1 MKLSTVAKPPTMKR
15 TLLLCLTVLC
25 TPVAWAQPSSANDA
39 PAATASAQRDELRPE
54 LAGALPQAQRIG
66 TGRLVVWGFQVYDAR
81 LWAQPG
87 FRAANFDS
95 TPLALELSYLRAFKA
110 KEIAERSI
118 KEMRRS
124 KPVSDAQAARW
135 TADMLRV
142 IPDVRTGDRVMGV
155 HQPGVGAAF
164 WVNGKNT
171 GDIQDAEFARLFFGI
186 WLSPNTSEPKLREAL
201 LAGAAG

>member
-1 MKLSTVAKPPTMKR
+1 MGTMKH
-15 TLLLCLTVLC
+15 TLLFCLAAICSTA
-25 TPVAWAQPSSANDA
+25 AWAQP
-39 PAATASAQRDELRPE
+39 AATNEAAPITGMSQPADWRPE
-54 LAGALPQAQRIG
+54 LGDTLPQARRIG
-66 TGRLVVWGFQVYDAR
+66 MGRLTVWGFQVYDAR

-87 FRAANFDS
+87 FSTANYERA
-95 TPLALELSYLRAFKA
+95 PLALEVAYLRAFKS
-110 KEIAERSI
+110 EELAERSI

-124 KPVSDAQAARW
+124 QALSPTQAARW
-135 TADMLRV
+135 TAGLMRV
-142 IPDVRTGDRVMGV
+142 IPDVRKGDRVMGV

-171 GDIQDAEFARLFFGI
+171 GEVQDAEFARLFFGI

>member
-1 MKLSTVAKPPTMKR
+1 MKPTTR
-15 TLLLCLTVLC
+15 ALQVCLAAAVCMPAAL
-25 TPVAWAQPSSANDA
+25 AQPAASSDTSAAAGVAQPADA
-39 PAATASAQRDELRPE
+39 RPE
-54 LAGALPQAQRIG
+54 LSVALPQGRRIG
-66 TGRLVVWGFQVYDAR
+66 GGRLIVWGFQVYDAR

-87 FRAANFDS
+87 FSAVNYDRA
-95 TPLALELSYLRAFKA
+95 PLALELSYLRDFKA
-110 KEIAERSI
+110 QEVAERSI
-118 KEMRRS
+118 KEIRRS

-142 IPDVRTGDRVMGV
+142 IPDVRKGDRVMGV
-155 HQPGVGAAF
+155 HKPGMGAAF

-171 GDIQDAEFARLFFGI
+171 GEVQDAEFARLFFGI

>member
-1 MKLSTVAKPPTMKR
+1 MKH

-25 TPVAWAQPSSANDA
+25 APAAWAQTFIANDA
-39 PAATASAQRDELRPE
+39 PAATAPVQRSEVRPE

-66 TGRLVVWGFQVYDAR
+66 TGRLTVWGFQVYDAR
-81 LWAQPG
+81 LWAQPD
-87 FRAANFDS
+87 FRAANFDRA
-95 TPLALELSYLRAFKA
+95 PLALELSYLRAFKA
-110 KEIAERSI
+110 EEIAERSI
-118 KEMRRS
+118 REMRHS
-124 KPVSDAQAARW
+124 KSVSDAQASRW
-135 TADMLRV
+135 TADLLRV

-171 GDIQDAEFARLFFGI
+171 GEIQDAEFARLFFGI

-201 LAGAAG
+201 LAGVAR

>member
-1 MKLSTVAKPPTMKR
+1 MKH
-15 TLLLCLTVLC
+15 TLLFCMAAACAHAAL
-25 TPVAWAQPSSANDA
+25 AQPSNANDA
-39 PAATASAQRDELRPE
+39 PAAALAVQRSDLRPE

-66 TGRLVVWGFQVYDAR
+66 TGRLVVWGFQIYDAR

-87 FRAANFDS
+87 FRAASFDR

-110 KEIAERSI
+110 EEIAERSI
-118 KEMRRS
+118 KEMRRG
-124 KPVSDAQAARW
+124 KPVSDAQASRW
-135 TADMLRV
+135 TADLLRV
-142 IPDVRTGDRVMGV
+142 IPDVRSGDRVIGV

-201 LAGAAG
+201 LAGSAG

>member
-1 MKLSTVAKPPTMKR
+1 MKH

-25 TPVAWAQPSSANDA
+25 TPAAWAQTLTANDA
-39 PAATASAQRDELRPE
+39 AAATTSVQRSEVRPE

-66 TGRLVVWGFQVYDAR
+66 TGRLTVWGFQVYDAR

-87 FRAANFDS
+87 FRAANFDRA
-95 TPLALELSYLRAFKA
+95 PLALELSYLRAFKA
-110 KEIAERSI
+110 EEIAERSI

-124 KPVSDAQAARW
+124 KPVSDAQASRW
-135 TADMLRV
+135 MADLLRV
-142 IPDVRTGDRVMGV
+142 IPDVRIGDSVTGV

-171 GDIQDAEFARLFFGI
+171 GEIQDAEFARLFFGI

>member
-1 MKLSTVAKPPTMKR
+1 MKH
-15 TLLLCLTVLC
+15 TLLLCLTLLC
-25 TPVAWAQPSSANDA
+25 APAGWAQTFTASDA
-39 PAATASAQRDELRPE
+39 PATTAPVQRSEVRPE

-66 TGRLVVWGFQVYDAR
+66 TGRLTVWGFQVYDAR
-81 LWAQPG
+81 LWARPD
-87 FRAANFDS
+87 FRAASFDRA
-95 TPLALELSYLRAFKA
+95 PLALELSYLRAFKA
-110 KEIAERSI
+110 EDVAERSI

-135 TADMLRV
+135 TAEMLRV

-171 GDIQDAEFARLFFGI
+171 GEIQDAEFARLFFGI

>member
-1 MKLSTVAKPPTMKR
+1 MKTAYLF
-15 TLLLCLTVLC
+15 CLAIIC
-25 TPVAWAQPSSANDA
+25 TQAAWAQPAASNEAAAA
-39 PAATASAQRDELRPE
+39 PTVVQPAELRPE
-54 LAGALPQAQRIG
+54 LSSALPQARRIG

-81 LWAQPG
+81 LWAHPG
-87 FRAANFDS
+87 FSASNFDRA
-95 TPLALELSYLRAFKA
+95 PLALELSYLRGFKA
-110 KEIAERSI
+110 EEVAERSI

-124 KPVSDAQAARW
+124 RPVSDAQATRW
-135 TADMLRV
+135 TADLLRV
-142 IPDVRTGDRVMGV
+142 LPDVRKGDRVMGV

-171 GDIQDAEFARLFFGI
+171 GEVQDAEFARLFFGI

>member
-1 MKLSTVAKPPTMKR
+1 MKH
-15 TLLLCLTVLC
+15 TLLFCM
-25 TPVAWAQPSSANDA
+25 VAACAHVALAQPSNANDV
-39 PAATASAQRDELRPE
+39 PAATVAVQRSELRPE
-54 LAGALPQAQRIG
+54 LSSALPQAQRIG
-66 TGRLVVWGFQVYDAR
+66 TGRLTVWGFQVYDAR

-87 FRAANFDS
+87 FRAANFDRA
-95 TPLALELSYLRAFKA
+95 PLALELSYLRAFKA
-110 KEIAERSI
+110 EEVAERSI

-124 KPVSDAQAARW
+124 KPVSDVQASRW
-135 TADMLRV
+135 IADLLRV
-142 IPDVRTGDRVMGV
+142 IPDVRSGDRVIGV

-171 GDIQDAEFARLFFGI
+171 GEIQDAEFARLFFGI